1 MVNMICASSEK
12 QKKIHLCFTG
22 IPGQQAAE
30 LEVGVGKAAT
40 RAGSVQSRSQKQLP
54 GAPRC
59 VAVHCAATCWLFE
72 YLNQR
77 VQ

>member
-1 MVNMICASSEK
+1 MKSDLPSDVASRMVNGEHDMCKQREREK
-12 QKKIHLCFTG
+12 KRIHLCVTG

-54 GAPRC
+54 GAPR
-59 VAVHCAATCWLFE
+59 
-72 YLNQR
+72 
-77 VQ
+77 